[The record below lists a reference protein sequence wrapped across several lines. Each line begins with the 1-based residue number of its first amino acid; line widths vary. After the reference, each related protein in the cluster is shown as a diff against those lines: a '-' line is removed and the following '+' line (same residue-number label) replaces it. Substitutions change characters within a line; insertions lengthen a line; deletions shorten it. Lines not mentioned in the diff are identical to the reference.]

1 MKRYT
6 PSYVGTVTV
15 YIFIES
21 TEITPEDIAVRAY
34 EIAPRA
40 MVKETCFGLE
50 VTGKP
55 EEVDGI
61 VEKIRAFDPAHIFV
75 KDRGFPPGDP
85 RRCRANLG
93 GARPGFHGHEFE
105 LTLIGHIS
113 RGLEEDLH
121 PSGTPVPPARSRPK
135 PPLPVD
141 QLEKILSE
149 EEPAHG

>member
-6 PSYVGTVTV
+6 PAYAGTVTV

-21 TEITPEDIAVRAY
+21 TDFTPEDIAVRAY
-34 EIAPRA
+34 EIAPGA
-40 MVKETCFGLE
+40 MVKETCFGLQ

-61 VEKIRAFDPAHIFV
+61 VEKIRALDPAHVFV

-93 GARPGFHGHEFE
+93 GARPGFHGHEYE
-105 LTLIGHIS
+105 LSLIENVS

-121 PSGTPVPPARSRPK
+121 PTGVPVAGAARGRRS
-135 PPLPVD
+135 PLPVER
-141 QLEKILSE
+141 LRRILLE
-149 EEPAHG
+149 EESAHG

>member
-6 PSYVGTVTV
+6 PAYAGTVTV

-21 TEITPEDIAVRAY
+21 TDITPEDIAVRAY

-55 EEVDGI
+55 AEVDEI
-61 VEKIRAFDPAHIFV
+61 VAKIRAFDPAHIFV

-105 LTLIGHIS
+105 LSLIENVS

-121 PSGTPVPPARSRPK
+121 PTGAPVRDAIHGRRPPSPRSG
-135 PPLPVD
+135 
-141 QLEKILSE
+141 
-149 EEPAHG
+149 

>member
-1 MKRYT
+1 MKRYIPT
-6 PSYVGTVTV
+6 YAGTVTV

-21 TEITPEDIAVRAY
+21 TDITPEDIAVRAY
-34 EIAPRA
+34 EIAPAA

-50 VTGKP
+50 VTGKR
-55 EEVDGI
+55 EEVEGI
-61 VEKIRAFDPAHIFV
+61 VEKIRAFDPPHIFV

-105 LTLIGHIS
+105 LTIIPRIS

-121 PSGTPVPPARSRPK
+121 PSGAPVPEARSRPR
-135 PPLPVD
+135 PPLPVEE
-141 QLEKILSE
+141 LEKIIAGEGS
-149 EEPAHG
+149 AHG

>member
-6 PSYVGTVTV
+6 PSYIGTVTV

-21 TEITPEDIAVRAY
+21 TDFTPEDIAVRAY

-55 EEVDGI
+55 GEVDGI
-61 VEKIRAFDPAHIFV
+61 VEKIRALDPAHIFV

-105 LTLIGHIS
+105 LTLIDHVS

-121 PSGTPVPPARSRPK
+121 PSGVPVPAAPAGRR

-141 QLEKILSE
+141 RLKKLLE
-149 EEPAHG
+149 EEPSHG

>member
-6 PSYVGTVTV
+6 PAYAGTVTV

-34 EIAPRA
+34 EIAPAA

-55 EEVDGI
+55 AEVDGI

-105 LTLIGHIS
+105 LTVIGHIS
-113 RGLEEDLH
+113 KGLEEDLH
-121 PSGTPVPPARSRPK
+121 PSGAPVPPARSRPK
-135 PPLPVD
+135 APLPVER
-141 QLEKILSE
+141 LEEILAE

>member
-1 MKRYT
+1 MKPYT
-6 PSYVGTVTV
+6 PAYVGTVTV
-15 YIFIES
+15 YIFVES
-21 TEITPEDIAVRAY
+21 TDLTPEDIAVRAY
-34 EIAPRA
+34 EIAPGA

-61 VEKIRAFDPAHIFV
+61 VGKIRALDPAHIFV

-105 LTLIGHIS
+105 LSLIGNVS

-121 PSGTPVPPARSRPK
+121 PSGAAVPPARSGRR
-135 PPLPVD
+135 PPLPAGRVK
-141 QLEKILSE
+141 KIIE
-149 EEPAHG
+149 EEESAHG